1 MRSNIKYSLLAFG
14 LLAVLLIIP
23 ANTLK
28 AQNQKPIQVEV
39 YPNPVTNAEFSIKA
53 EGEITEVVILNV
65 LGQAVYTQQFI
76 GESNIKILLDARES
90 GLYLIQVKTSDGRV
104 TTKRILFK

>member
-1 MRSNIKYSLLAFG
+1 MKSNIKYSLLACG
-14 LLAVLLIIP
+14 ILAILLFIP
-23 ANTLK
+23 AINLK
-28 AQNQKPIQVEV
+28 AQNQNPVKVEI
-39 YPNPVTNAEFSIKA
+39 YPNPVTSAEFSIKA